1 MSTLAPLT
9 FSIQDLERLVS
20 QRNYDQFFS
29 RLQELLTYLDK
40 GGMAIQQLK
49 RLESGQVQATTGG
62 LNPLHSLLSYE
73 EKLDWV
79 NRLAVAISSYLSDTS
94 HEHSTKSLRILTLF
108 KTSLSE
114 IFFISSYGSMDHILF
129 NRGLMNENYELQV
142 RTAKDIEYLVACLS
156 MQTKINLDYA
166 MLMEASNE
174 IGDLGHLAYL
184 ALLYMHEHP
193 FGETAYDNLKKAL
206 DSQQALLTLN
216 SNCDDYFIE
225 LMLNPWM
232 GCSYWDVENRHQLKR
247 TFNQMI
253 QRWLNR
259 KLSPGLKKRMAENA
273 ARTGKLK
280 RIVVAS
286 EKYKSNHAMY
296 RCYHQRMLSLRKEYE
311 LILVTAPEDY
321 DEVSAKDFDRVIE
334 ITEGVK
340 NITDTAKEVVK
351 LEPDMIFYPSLGM
364 AKWTILLSNLRI
376 ARCQVMA
383 YGHPASAF
391 SEHIDFGIAGGMPGG
406 NVETYQPYLQ
416 ENLVP
421 IFQSE
426 RSYEPHP
433 RYTSDMIRTPINDGV
448 VRIAVNSSLSKIGS
462 RFINLC
468 RFVLQHSS
476 VPVQFHFFMVHDRSW
491 KNLAF
496 EKFLR
501 QRLGPNVV
509 VHGPAPYEKYMGN
522 LAQCDLAFGT
532 FPFGGTNTNVDL
544 MLLGIPKIFY
554 TERSD
559 FASFTDLHVIDAFEL
574 PEILHATSDANF
586 IASAIFL
593 IHNAPERERISKLIL
608 EQSPKDRL
616 FSQKVAGEGTHYTQ
630 AFEWIF
636 QQPSVTSEQNHV

>member
-206 DSQQALLTLN
+206 DSQQALLTLDP
-216 SNCDDYFIE
+216 NCDDYFIE

-247 TFNQMI
+247 TFNQLI
-253 QRWLNR
+253 QRWLDR

-273 ARTGKLK
+273 ARTGKVK

-296 RCYHQRMLSLRKEYE
+296 RCYHSRIQALRGNYE
-311 LILVTAPEDY
+311 LILVTAPDDY
-321 DEVSAKDFDRVIE
+321 DEVSAKDFDRVVEIDE
-334 ITEGVK
+334 GVTNITE
-340 NITDTAKEVVK
+340 TAKELVK
-351 LEPDMIFYPSLGM
+351 LEPDMIFFPSLGM
-364 AKWTILLSNLRI
+364 SKWTVLLANLRI
-376 ARCQVMA
+376 ARYQVMA

-391 SEHIDFGIAGGMPGG
+391 SEHIDFGMCDTLIDESAF
-406 NVETYQPYLQ
+406 QPFLLEKLIPPAQ
-416 ENLVP
+416 NKTN
-421 IFQSE
+421 FD
-426 RSYEPHP
+426 PHP
-433 RYTSDMIRTPINDGV
+433 HYSPELRRTPSTDNV
-448 VRIAVNSSLSKIGS
+448 VRIAINSSLSKIS
-462 RFINLC
+462 TRIINLC
-468 RFVLQHSS
+468 KILIDHSS
-476 VPVQFHFFMVHDRSW
+476 VALEFHFFMVHNRGF

-496 EKFLR
+496 EKWLKR
-501 QRLGPNVV
+501 RLGNHVA
-509 VHGPAPYEKYMGN
+509 VHNPAPYQAYMEN
-522 LAQCDLAFGT
+522 LAKCDMALGT
-532 FPFGGTNTNVDL
+532 FPFGGSNTNVDL
-544 MLLGIPKIFY
+544 MLLGIPKIIY
-554 TERSD
+554 TEGSD
-559 FASFTDLHVIDAFEL
+559 LASFADFYVMKEFDLPDLLLAESEGEL
-574 PEILHATSDANF
+574 LAA
-586 IASAIFL
+586 AIYL
-593 IHNAPERERISKLIL
+593 IHNASERERLSQSIL
-608 EQSPKDRL
+608 AQDPSSRL
-616 FSQKVAGEGTHYTQ
+616 FSSEDSTLKDSLVAQFRWVE
-630 AFEWIF
+630 
-636 QQPSVTSEQNHV
+636 QQSPFACAG